1 MSTLAHAGPCWFML
15 AHTGSAGSRRP
26 MLANSGLRWP
36 TLAHAGTR
44 WPMLVHAGSCQSTL
58 ALLVHVG
65 SRWPMLANTGTCR
78 HMLAH
83 AGSCRPTLAKLV
95 HAGPRWLA
103 GRLLHT
109 AQQLQTQAH
118 NVPVRL
124 LPAHGEPRIC
134 VCAVSMINPGV
145 TYIHNTSRDVYSS
158 AASTT
163 SAREWL

>member
-26 MLANSGLRWP
+26 MLANSGPRWP

-109 AQQLQTQAH
+109 AQQLQTEAH

-145 TYIHNTSRDVYSS
+145 TYIHNTNRDVYSS

-163 SAREWL
+163 SARERL